1 MNEGVGNLSWK
12 HKLRNILLSFLV
24 MLVFMAVLFI
34 AAGTVEW
41 FWGWMLALVML
52 AGNIIGVL
60 VLDPA
65 LIEERTG
72 VKQGYQ
78 CRDYPLAF
86 IVGIL
91 GPLAVL
97 IVAGLDFRFGW
108 TGLFSDIYAVLGLA
122 FAIAGYAFDLWAM
135 HENKFFSGVVR
146 IQEERGHYVI
156 STGPYR
162 FVRHPGY
169 SGIIVW
175 MLAMPFGL
183 ESCWALIPAAATII
197 VVVVR
202 TAFEDDTLKREL
214 KGYTKYA
221 QRVRYRLLPGVW

>member
-1 MNEGVGNLSWK
+1 VNEGAGNLSWK
-12 HKLRNILLSFLV
+12 RKLRNILLSFLV
-24 MLVFMAVLFI
+24 LLAFMAVLFI
-34 AAGTVEW
+34 AAGTFKW

-52 AGNIIGVL
+52 ASNIIGVL

-72 VKQGYQ
+72 VKKGYER
-78 CRDYPLAF
+78 RDYPLAF
-86 IVGIL
+86 IVGRL

-108 TGLFSDIYAVLGLA
+108 AGLFSGIYAILGLL
-122 FAIAGYAFDLWAM
+122 FAVAGYALSLWAM
-135 HENKFFSGVVR
+135 RENRFFSGVVR
-146 IQEERGHYVI
+146 IQEERGHHVI
-156 STGPYR
+156 STGPYG

-175 MLAMPFGL
+175 MVAMPFAL
-183 ESCWALIPAAATII
+183 QSYWALIPAVATVII
-197 VVVVR
+197 VVVR

-214 KGYTKYA
+214 EGYIEYA